1 MSCEKSSGYIPEEDE
16 QFNEKYSGY
25 LTRALWKIASKDKD
39 LGLKPRRS
47 RSTIHDKRLVIDP
60 TYTKLLIDEAARK
73 VGGRSSLARLLKIS
87 RKTLK
92 CYYEGRTTIPQKIY
106 QCLSEIT
113 GIKVS
118 VKKELSP
125 NWGRR
130 KGRSIMA
137 VRRRE
142 ALRKE
147 RYVKMAEELVKEKP
161 EELAELIGRM
171 LGDGSITK
179 KNPCYYSSNLRAHER
194 MAELVESL
202 FGFRPTIN
210 PRKNYYRMNLRACIT
225 HVLNALGIPSGKK
238 SVTNP
243 SFPSFIFE
251 SESTMKAA
259 LRGFLSDE
267 GYAAGDFVYVD
278 ISVRI
283 PRHKLNTIKLST
295 STINRKNDKTSSLI
309 NEIRSNLLEDVSKML
324 MKLSITHQLYP
335 QRIIRNKSSAS
346 LIWRI
351 KIQKDELL
359 KNGIYWQL

>member
-1 MSCEKSSGYIPEEDE
+1 LSCKKSGGYIPEEDE
-16 QFNEKYSGY
+16 RFDEKYSDY
-25 LTRALWKIASKDKD
+25 LTRVLWKIVSKDKD
-39 LGLKPRRS
+39 PDLKPRKS
-47 RSTIHDKRLVIDP
+47 GLTIHDKRLVIDP
-60 TYTKLLIDEAARK
+60 TYTKLLIDRAARK

-106 QCLSEIT
+106 RYLSEIA
-113 GIKVS
+113 GIKVPI
-118 VKKELSP
+118 KKELSP

-137 VRRRE
+137 VRKRE

-147 RYVKMAEELVKEKP
+147 RYTKIAEELVKKKP

-179 KNPCYYSSNLRAHER
+179 KNPCYYSSNLKVHER
-194 MAELVESL
+194 MAKLVESL
-202 FGFRPTIN
+202 FGFRPTIK
-210 PRKNYYRMNLRACIT
+210 PRKNYYRMDLRACIT

-243 SFPSFIFE
+243 HFPSFIFE
-251 SESTMKAA
+251 SESAMKAA

-267 GYAAGDFVYVD
+267 GYVAGNSVYVD

-283 PRHKLNTIKLST
+283 PRHELNTAKLLTT
-295 STINRKNDKTSSLI
+295 SRKYGKTLI
-309 NEIRSNLLEDVSKML
+309 LNNELRSNLLEDVSKML
-324 MKLSITHQLYP
+324 TKLSISHQLYP
-335 QRIIRNKSSAS
+335 QRIMRNKGYVS
-346 LIWRI
+346 LVWRI
-351 KIQKDELL
+351 KIRKDELL
-359 KNGIYWQL
+359 RNGICWRS

>member
-1 MSCEKSSGYIPEEDE
+1 MSGEYIPEEDE
-16 QFNEKYSGY
+16 RFDEKYSNY
-25 LTRALWKIASKDKD
+25 LTRVLWKIASEDKD
-39 LGLKPRRS
+39 LGLKPRKS
-47 RSTIHDKRLVIDP
+47 GSTIHDKRLVIDP
-60 TYTKLLIDEAARK
+60 TYIKLLIDKVARK

-92 CYYEGRTTIPQKIY
+92 CYYEGCTTIPQKIY
-106 QCLSEIT
+106 QCLSEIA
-113 GIKVS
+113 GIKVP

-125 NWGRR
+125 NWGRH

-137 VRRRE
+137 VRKRE
-142 ALRKE
+142 VLRKE
-147 RYVKMAEELVKEKP
+147 RYMKMVEELVKERP

-179 KNPCYYSSNLRAHER
+179 KNPCYYSSNLEAHER

-202 FGFRPTIN
+202 FGFRPTIK
-210 PRKNYYRMNLRACIT
+210 PKKNYYRMNLRACIT
-225 HVLNALGIPSGKK
+225 YVLNMLGIPSGKK

-243 SFPSFIFE
+243 HFPSFIFE
-251 SESTMKAA
+251 SECTMKAA

-267 GYAAGDFVYVD
+267 GYVAGDFVYVD

-283 PRHKLNTIKLST
+283 PRHKLSIIKLST
-295 STINRKNDKTSSLI
+295 INKKNGETSSLI
-309 NEIRSNLLEDVSKML
+309 NDMRSNLLEDVSKML

-335 QRIIRNKSSAS
+335 QKIIIRDESSAS

-359 KNGIYWQL
+359 KNGIYWWL

>member
-1 MSCEKSSGYIPEEDE
+1 MSCEKSGGYIPEEDE
-16 QFNEKYSGY
+16 QFDEKYSDH
-25 LTRALWKIASKDKD
+25 LTRVLWKIMSDDKD
-39 LGLKPRRS
+39 LGLKPKKPGL
-47 RSTIHDKRLVIDP
+47 TIHDKRLVIDP
-60 TYTKLLIDEAARK
+60 TYIKLLIDKAARK

-106 QCLSEIT
+106 QCLSEIV
-113 GIKVS
+113 GIKVP

-125 NWGRR
+125 NWGRH

-137 VRRRE
+137 ISKKE

-147 RYVKMAEELVKEKP
+147 RYMKMAEELVKGNP

-179 KNPCYYSSNLRAHER
+179 KNPCYYSSNLKAHER
-194 MAELVESL
+194 MAEFVESL
-202 FGFRPTIN
+202 FGFRPTIK
-210 PRKNYYRMNLRACIT
+210 PRKNYYRMNLRACII
-225 HVLNALGIPSGKK
+225 HVLNVLVIPSGKK
-238 SVTNP
+238 SVINP
-243 SFPSFIFE
+243 CFPSFIFE

-267 GYAAGDFVYVD
+267 GYVARGFVYVD

-283 PRHKLNTIKLST
+283 PRYKLGTIKLST
-295 STINRKNDKTSSLI
+295 IGKKNDETSSLI
-309 NEIRSNLLEDVSKML
+309 NDMRSNLLEDVSKML

-335 QRIIRNKSSAS
+335 QRIIRNESSAS

>member
-1 MSCEKSSGYIPEEDE
+1 MSCEKSGGYIPEEDKR
-16 QFNEKYSGY
+16 FNEKYSDY
-25 LTRALWKIASKDKD
+25 LTRVIWKIASEDKD
-39 LGLKPRRS
+39 PNLKPRKS
-47 RSTIHDKRLVIDP
+47 GLTIHDKRLVIDP
-60 TYTKLLIDEAARK
+60 TYTKLLIDKAARK

-92 CYYEGRTTIPQKIY
+92 CYYEGRATIPQKIY
-106 QCLSEIT
+106 WCLSEIA
-113 GIKVS
+113 GIKVP

-130 KGRSIMA
+130 KGRSIVA
-137 VRRRE
+137 VRKRE

-147 RYVKMAEELVKEKP
+147 RYMKMAEELVKEKP

-179 KNPCYYSSNLRAHER
+179 KNPCYYSSNLKAHER

-202 FGFRPTIN
+202 FGFRPTIK

-243 SFPSFIFE
+243 HFPSFIFK

-267 GYAAGDFVYVD
+267 GYVAGDFVYVD

-283 PRHKLNTIKLST
+283 PRDKLDLIKPS
-295 STINRKNDKTSSLI
+295 IIRERNYETSSFI

-324 MKLSITHQLYP
+324 AKLSIPHQLYP
-335 QRIIRNKSSAS
+335 ERITRNKDSAS
-346 LIWRI
+346 IVWRI

-359 KNGIYWQL
+359 KNGIDWRFN